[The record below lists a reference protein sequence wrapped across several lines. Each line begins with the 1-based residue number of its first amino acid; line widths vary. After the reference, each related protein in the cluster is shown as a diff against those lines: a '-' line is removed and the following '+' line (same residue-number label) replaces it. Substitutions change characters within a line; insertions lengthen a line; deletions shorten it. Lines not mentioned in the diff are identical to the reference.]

1 MESAGLGR
9 RTYDFGGLGASPP
22 LLEGRARQRDLVI
35 RGSVG
40 ELVKE
45 GINE

>member
-9 RTYDFGGLGASPP
+9 RTYDFGGLGACP

-35 RGSVG
+35 RARVG